1 MGRIIGNR
9 KETEKLYTLV
19 EVNEITNELNAKII
33 ELTEEVEKLTL
44 SNVNLKDENDQLTE
58 ANNELNAKIVE
69 LTETKETKKS
79 KKDEEKAS
87 E

>member
-19 EVNEITNELNAKII
+19 EVNEITNELNAKI
-33 ELTEEVEKLTL
+33 
-44 SNVNLKDENDQLTE
+44 
-58 ANNELNAKIVE
+58 VE
-69 LTETKETKKS
+69 LTETKEIKKS

>member
-19 EVNEITNELNAKII
+19 EVNEITNELNAKIV

-44 SNVNLKDENDQLTE
+44 
-58 ANNELNAKIVE
+58 
-69 LTETKETKKS
+69 
-79 KKDEEKAS
+79 
-87 E
+87 